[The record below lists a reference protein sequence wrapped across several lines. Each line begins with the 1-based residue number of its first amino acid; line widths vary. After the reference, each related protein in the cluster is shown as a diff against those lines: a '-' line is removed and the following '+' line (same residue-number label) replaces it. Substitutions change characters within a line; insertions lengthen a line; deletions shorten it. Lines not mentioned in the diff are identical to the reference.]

1 MAEACLIFLLFVVHF
16 DHHHSSDLTRCVKKQ
31 PLFSQKNLVSSWHCY
46 ETIELNIFECVCV
59 CYTCGA
65 CMYVPMRV
73 CTQRSGKTLDIHLYH
88 YSSLYF
94 KTDPQQEWSKG
105 GKSQQPSVSTPWSTG
120 ITVMHACDH
129 TQISLLTGELGI
141 WINVFM
147 LMQPES
153 HILKPSLQLKMQR
166 FFFSL

>member
-1 MAEACLIFLLFVVHF
+1 MAFLKMFLTVQEYYFLFIILFWFRYFTLDINNSLIRFKTNMFLKKRDNWVSPLSQFSSFEKKMAEACLLFLLFVVHF
-16 DHHHSSDLTRCVKKQ
+16 DHHHSSDLTRCVRKQ

-73 CTQRSGKTLDIHLYH
+73 CTQRSGKTLDILLYH
-88 YSSLYF
+88 CSSLYF

-105 GKSQQPSVSTPWSTG
+105 G
-120 ITVMHACDH
+120 
-129 TQISLLTGELGI
+129 
-141 WINVFM
+141 N
-147 LMQPES
+147 
-153 HILKPSLQLKMQR
+153 
-166 FFFSL
+166 